1 MSDILAGQASIEY
14 YEGLAA
20 DLPEVEPAAAELEA
34 IETGLDELIE
44 RRISELTVQVARYG
58 HHDELDARRFR
69 HIVRAELRRAES
81 LEVAA

>member
-1 MSDILAGQASIEY
+1 MSNILAGQASIEY
-14 YEGLAA
+14 YEGLAS

-34 IETGLDELIE
+34 IEAGLDELIE
-44 RRISELTVQVARYG
+44 QRISELTVQVARYG
-58 HHDELDARRFR
+58 HHDELDAQRFR